1 MATTDCRNIG
11 DVDEEDI
18 YYRYKMP
25 RMVTKV
31 EGKGNGTRNS
41 IVNGEHKTTTLDALL
56 DEFIKKYVMCK
67 HCRKNPETEIVIT
80 RAKMV
85 TLWCA
90 ACGQVSDV
98 DMRDKFTRFVV
109 NHPPT
114 KEAATEAA
122 DKEGEAKEQKKRGK
136 KVGKKKGSSSS

>member
-31 EGKGNGTRNS
+31 EGKGNGVRTNIVNMVDIAKALRRPASYMVKYFGYALGAQTRNS

-56 DEFIKKYVMCK
+56 DELS
-67 HCRKNPETEIVIT
+67 RN
-80 RAKMV
+80 
-85 TLWCA
+85 
-90 ACGQVSDV
+90 V

-122 DKEGEAKEQKKRGK
+122 VKEGEPKEQKKRGK
-136 KVGKKKGSSSS
+136 KVGKKKASSSSS